1 MSGPARI
8 RRRWRLGIWY
18 RLAVALLWA
27 PMIVLTKRDRKGE
40 EHLRECPGGLVV
52 ATNHISWFDPL
63 VVAHAL
69 WDADRPPRF
78 LAKEAVFR
86 VPIIG
91 RIIDGAGQIR
101 VYRDTADASRA
112 VRDAVM
118 AAQAG
123 ECVVVYAEGTIT
135 RDPAMWPMTVK
146 TGAARI
152 ALQSGCPLIP
162 MAQWGAHRVMRP
174 YRKEFNILPRK
185 TMQIRFGSPVDLDD
199 LRDQPITAEVLS
211 VAGDR
216 LVAAITHLLEEIRQE
231 TAPAKRYVFR
241 RETQEES

>member
-1 MSGPARI
+1 MM
-8 RRRWRLGIWY
+8 L
-18 RLAVALLWA
+18 
-27 PMIVLTKRDRKGE
+27 LTKRDRQGE
-40 EHLRECPGGLVV
+40 QHIRDCPGGLVI

-69 WDADRPPRF
+69 WDNDRPPRF

-101 VYRDTADASRA
+101 VYRDSADASQA
-112 VRDAVM
+112 VRDAVE
-118 AAQAG
+118 AARAG
-123 ECVVVYAEGTIT
+123 ECVVLYAEGTIT
-135 RDPAMWPMTVK
+135 RDPLMWPMTVK

-162 MAQWGAHRVMRP
+162 MAHWGAQHVMRP
-174 YRKEFNILPRK
+174 YRKELKLLPRK
-185 TMQIRFGSPVDLDD
+185 TMQVRFGEPVDLDD
-199 LRDQPITAEVLS
+199 LRNQPITAEVLA

-231 TAPAKRYVFR
+231 TAPTERYVFR